1 MLSKKNKINENDNIN
16 IKNFIPGFTMGIVR
30 AIISHPFEILKLKSQ
45 MNITKNNFYKNL
57 FKGLH
62 LSVLSNSIERGIQFG
77 LFEKFKKNDN
87 VLIASLKSSVL
98 STSISLPYN
107 IILLRKYILT
117 SSILIPKQ
125 IFYKSI
131 GLEYIRNFSGSN
143 IFLTSYN
150 YFKNENIPIIL
161 RAPLSSCIVWLI
173 TYPIDSYKNLL
184 LANNNKI
191 NIKNLYKGIQ
201 YPLIRSIPSSIIG
214 FYVYEYMLK
223 LVKI

>member
-1 MLSKKNKINENDNIN
+1 MSNDTIN

-30 AIISHPFEILKLKSQ
+30 AIISHPFEMLKLKSQ
-45 MNITKNNFYKNL
+45 MNIEKIDFYKNL
-57 FKGLH
+57 FKGVH
-62 LSVLSNSIERGIQFG
+62 LSVISNSIERGIQFG

-87 VLIASLKSSVL
+87 IITASLKSSVL

-117 SSILIPKQ
+117 SSILIPKKV
-125 IFYKSI
+125 FYKSVI
-131 GLEYIRNFSGSN
+131 LEYVRNFSGSI
-143 IFLTSYN
+143 IFLSSYN
-150 YFKNENIPIIL
+150 YLKDNNIPIIC
-161 RAPLSSCIVWLI
+161 RAPLASCIVWTI

-184 LANNNKI
+184 LSNNNEI

-223 LVKI
+223 LVNI